1 MLFKKKPVEIR
12 APINGKL
19 THLENVNDQVFSQ
32 KMLGDG
38 IAIHPSDGKVSS
50 PISGEVVMIQNSKH
64 AIGIKHESGLEI
76 LIHIGIDTVKLE
88 GEGFVSN
95 KKVGDKVEVG
105 DELIEF
111 DKSNIEDTGFDATV
125 IVIAIDSPK
134 ISNVELSDANEVEV
148 GKSNIMSVIFK

>member
-1 MLFKKKPVEIR
+1 
-12 APINGKL
+12 
-19 THLENVNDQVFSQ
+19 
-32 KMLGDG
+32 
-38 IAIHPSDGKVSS
+38 
-50 PISGEVVMIQNSKH
+50 
-64 AIGIKHESGLEI
+64 
-76 LIHIGIDTVKLE
+76 
-88 GEGFVSN
+88 
-95 KKVGDKVEVG
+95 VGDKVEVG